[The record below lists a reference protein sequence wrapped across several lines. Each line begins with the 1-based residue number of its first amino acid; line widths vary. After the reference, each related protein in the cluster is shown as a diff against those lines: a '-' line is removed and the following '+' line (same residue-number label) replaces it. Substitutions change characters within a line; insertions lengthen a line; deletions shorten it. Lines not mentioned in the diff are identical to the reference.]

1 MIEKLNR
8 AGSYHHNSSEENQ
21 DAVLYGRN
29 KRFEVITLADGVS
42 SCERGK
48 EGAWAACEIVTGLLL
63 EKGDYFLNFEKET
76 TADLVTSHILYEL
89 EKKAQQ
95 NKEAV
100 DAYSSTLASVLFD
113 KKTKKMLFFNL
124 GDSLILA
131 TRGERCGI
139 LSVPY
144 EGDGGCPVTTT
155 RNVSLAV
162 NTGVI
167 DASMFDSVV
176 ICTDGAWQH
185 MFERNRL
192 TQDIQTMLA
201 GQRYDE
207 LAQYLESQN
216 GEDDYSFISIDL
228 RKVHRRKAA

>member
-8 AGSYHHNSSEENQ
+8 AGSYHHNNSEENQ
-21 DAVLYGRN
+21 DAVLYGSN

-48 EGAWAACEIVTGLLL
+48 EGAWAACEIVTELLL
-63 EKGDYFLNFEKET
+63 EKGEYFLEFEKET

-89 EKKAQQ
+89 EKMAQE
-95 NKEAV
+95 NKEEV
-100 DAYSSTLASVLFD
+100 DAYSSTLASILFD

-144 EGDGGCPVTTT
+144 EEGSGCPVTTT
-155 RNVSLAV
+155 RNVSLTV
-162 NTGVI
+162 STEVV

-176 ICTDGAWQH
+176 ICSDGAWQY

-192 TQDIQTMLA
+192 AQDIRTMMA

-207 LAQYLESQN
+207 LAWYLESQN

-228 RKVHRRKAA
+228 RKIHWRKAA